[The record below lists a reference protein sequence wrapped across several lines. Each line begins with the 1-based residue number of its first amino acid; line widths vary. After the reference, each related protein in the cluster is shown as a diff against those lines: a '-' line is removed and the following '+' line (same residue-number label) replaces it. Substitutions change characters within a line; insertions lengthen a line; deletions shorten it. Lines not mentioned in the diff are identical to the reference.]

1 MNAGEHTRGEQAW
14 GEQHPDT
21 VLVDELTAFLNER
34 SEPSG
39 ADTVEVLVQ
48 LIAASGRPLLT
59 HPTTELDAEV
69 EVDRYGLMTARVTAD
84 DGTTV
89 QVYQPTDGLADLRV
103 DITTD
108 DADDLG
114 LAITVNGRPVLD
126 AMTCTTGTTVPH
138 HLQLN
143 GSVRRR

>member
-1 MNAGEHTRGEQAW
+1 MNADEHTRGDTIFTVR
-14 GEQHPDT
+14 HPDT

-39 ADTVEVLVQ
+39 ADTVEVLMQ

-59 HPTTELDAEV
+59 RPTTDLEAEV
-69 EVDRYGLMTARVTAD
+69 ELDRYGLMTARVTTD

-89 QVYQPTDGLADLRV
+89 QVYQPTSGLADLRI

-108 DADDLG
+108 DGDDLG
-114 LAITVNGRPVLD
+114 VAITVNGRPVLD

-138 HLQLN
+138 DLQLN
-143 GSVRRR
+143 GPVRRR